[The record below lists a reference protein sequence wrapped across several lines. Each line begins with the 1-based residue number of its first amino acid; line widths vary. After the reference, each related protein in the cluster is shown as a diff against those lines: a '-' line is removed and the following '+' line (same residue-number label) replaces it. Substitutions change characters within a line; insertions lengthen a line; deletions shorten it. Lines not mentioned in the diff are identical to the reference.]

1 MTRRRRRDPGAYLR
15 GSILDPQPG
24 EEHLVGLNV
33 LEYALLT
40 PKQRQPPIGPI
51 CSCPV
56 PDPHRLGGQRPML
69 RWAAHDQL
77 EPACGTC
84 LKPIKQGIHKRR
96 MAVHVLGLAELP
108 IDALDLA
115 DLADAGLL
123 LEYPPRP
130 EAPVPAAPAPDPLL
144 PDTADADA
152 VGDAWEPGV
161 AEALR
166 LLAEPPDLSDLSAP
180 IDLARL
186 VEAGSD
192 FTDGQE

>member
-1 MTRRRRRDPGAYLR
+1 MTRRRRDPGAYLR

-108 IDALDLA
+108 IDALELA

-123 LEYPPRP
+123 LEHPPRP
-130 EAPVPAAPAPDPLL
+130 VPPEADAWDPEVAEG
-144 PDTADADA
+144 DADADA

-166 LLAEPPDLSDLSAP
+166 LLAEPPDLSDLAAP

-186 VEAGSD
+186 VDAGSD